1 MQKKIQRST
10 SYLNKK
16 AIYILTEV
24 IEFLDIT
31 RLLIEIVGLVFIY
44 LVFASGNLAK
54 SLSSNEKK
62 SNSNF
67 WKL

>member
-1 MQKKIQRST
+1 MSKKIQRCT

-16 AIYILTEV
+16 VIYILTEV

-31 RLLIEIVGLVFIY
+31 RLLIEIAGLVLIY
-44 LVFASGNLAK
+44 LVFASGNLVN
-54 SLSSNEKK
+54 SLSSKEKK
-62 SNSNF
+62 SKSNF